1 MKPEILFLKQE
12 DVIKAGLLD
21 MKMVLAETEKT
32 FKMIGQNQIINPT
45 KVFMGMPSNENWD
58 SYCMSMPAYIGGDVD
73 TAGFKWAA
81 ESKANAQ
88 LEGVPYGIDIVILSD
103 PKTVFPKA
111 ILDGTITTAMRTSA
125 TAGVMAKYNAL
136 KGTKVACLVGA
147 GVIGRTMI
155 MAMMEAVPT
164 LEEIHM
170 VDLVKEKAEGLAKEF
185 EGKIKVVPYTD
196 VKEAV
201 KDAQLLVTETTSR
214 KPFIKKEWLKPN
226 MTVIQ
231 MEGQSCEEDILLTA
245 DRVVLDNWSQMSHL
259 VGILVHE
266 LYEAGKLKK
275 EDIVELPEMVG
286 GVQVRQN
293 EDQFVYCGSAGV
305 GSVDIVIAAKLYENA
320 KKMGIGQKLNLWD
333 NPLWV

>member
-1 MKPEILFLKQE
+1 M
-12 DVIKAGLLD
+12 
-21 MKMVLAETEKT
+21 
-32 FKMIGQNQIINPT
+32 
-45 KVFMGMPSNENWD
+45 
-58 SYCMSMPAYIGGDVD
+58 
-73 TAGFKWAA
+73 
-81 ESKANAQ
+81 
-88 LEGVPYGIDIVILSD
+88 
-103 PKTVFPKA
+103 
-111 ILDGTITTAMRTSA
+111 
-125 TAGVMAKYNAL
+125 
-136 KGTKVACLVGA
+136 
-147 GVIGRTMI
+147 
-155 MAMMEAVPT
+155 
-164 LEEIHM
+164 
-170 VDLVKEKAEGLAKEF
+170 DLVKEKAEGLAKEF

-245 DRVVLDNWSQMSHL
+245 DRVVLDNWNQMSHL

-275 EDIVELPEMVG
+275 EDIVELPEMVN

-305 GSVDIVIAAKLYENA
+305 GSVDIAIAAKLYENA

>member
-1 MKPEILFLKQE
+1 MVPEILFLKQE

-21 MKMVLAETEKT
+21 MKMVMEETEKT
-32 FKMIGQNQIINPT
+32 FQMIGQGQVINPT
-45 KVFMGMPSNENWD
+45 KVRLGMPSEENWD
-58 SYCMSMPAYIGGDVD
+58 SYCMSMPAYIGGDIDV
-73 TAGFKWAA
+73 AGFKWAS

-125 TAGVMAKYNAL
+125 TAGILAKYNAL
-136 KGTKVACLVGA
+136 KGTKAACLVGA

-164 LEEIHM
+164 LEEIHL
-170 VDLVKEKAEGLAKEF
+170 VDLVVEKAQGLAKEF
-185 EGKIKVVPYTD
+185 EGKIKVIPYTD
-196 VKEAV
+196 VKEALQ
-201 KDAQLLVTETTSR
+201 DTQLLVTETTAR
-214 KPFIKKEWLKPN
+214 APFVKKEWLLPN

-231 MEGQSCEEDILLTA
+231 MEGQSCEPDILLTA

-259 VGILVHE
+259 KGILVNQ
-266 LYEAGKLKK
+266 LVEAGKLNR
-275 EDIVELPEMVG
+275 EDIVELPEMVN
-286 GVQVRQN
+286 GVAVRQN

-305 GSVDIVIAAKLYENA
+305 GSVDIMLANKFYENA
-320 KKMGIGQKLNLWD
+320 KAMGIGTKLNLWD